1 MTNTKYWVHNLDPF
15 LIHFSGNFGIR
26 FYGLAYVLGFLVGGW
41 LLYLFCK
48 QDKVV
53 LSSEQQYLII
63 TAMLLGVFVGGR
75 MGYMLLY
82 AVEDFIYRPW
92 TIFQV
97 WRGGMSSHGGFIGV
111 ALACWWASRKTKLSF
126 FQLGDL
132 LCPLVPPGL
141 LFGRIANFINGELW
155 GKVTTV
161 PWAVIFPQSSLP
173 GTPVELILP
182 RHPSQIYEAGL
193 EGALLLIYTQWRI
206 WRTDVLNYPGR
217 LSGEFLGLYA
227 IVRIF
232 GEQFRQ
238 PDAPLIFE
246 LSRGS
251 FYSLFLLFFSI
262 FLLMRSRKAG

>member
-1 MTNTKYWVHNLDPF
+1 MPPTKYWIHNLDPF

-26 FYGLAYVLGFLVGGW
+26 FYGLAYALGFLVGIW
-41 LLYLFCK
+41 LLHLFCK
-48 QDKVV
+48 HGKAE
-53 LSSEQQYLII
+53 LSPEQQSLTI
-63 TAMLLGVFVGGR
+63 TAMLIGVVIGGR

-82 AVEDFIYRPW
+82 AIDDVLFQPW

-97 WRGGMSSHGGFIGV
+97 WKGGMASHGGFIGV
-111 ALACWWASRKTKLSF
+111 AVACWWIAKKIKFSF
-126 FQLGDL
+126 LQLGDV
-132 LCPLVPPGL
+132 LCPLVPPGI

-155 GKVTTV
+155 GKVATV
-161 PWAVIFPQSSLP
+161 PWAVVFPQSVSP
-173 GTPVELILP
+173 GTPLELVLP
-182 RHPSQIYEAGL
+182 RHPSQLYEAGL
-193 EGALLLIYTQWRI
+193 EGALLLMYTQWRV
-206 WRTDVLNYPGR
+206 WKTDVLNYPGR

-246 LSRGS
+246 FSRGS

-262 FLLMRSRKAG
+262 FLLMQSRKK